1 MPKQFSVFFKERQKN
16 CLNEL
21 KSFGKCCSS
30 DEGMRKI
37 TVPRDKDNTTASSQ
51 MFDLSPD
58 ITITYNWMKSEISK
72 YVFVLFP
79 FVELNTDIFFDLEI
93 ESFECELKVIKP
105 SYT

>member
-1 MPKQFSVFFKERQKN
+1 MK
-16 CLNEL
+16 EL

-58 ITITYNWMKSEISK
+58 ITITYNWMKVRNKQVCFCFISF
-72 YVFVLFP
+72 Y
-79 FVELNTDIFFDLEI
+79 
-93 ESFECELKVIKP
+93 
-105 SYT
+105 